1 MDNKIRCQWCVGNT
15 IYEKYHDEEWGVAV
29 YDDQRLFELLI
40 LETFQAGLS
49 WIIIL
54 KKREHFRQGFD
65 HFDYRRIAQYG
76 ETKIQELMQNPGIV
90 RHQLKIR
97 STVSNA
103 AAFMKVQE
111 EFGSFS
117 NYIWR
122 YTNGIPIVNHP
133 KSLKDI
139 PSTSTLSDSI
149 SKDLKKRGFKF
160 VGSTVVY
167 AYIQAIG
174 IVGEHIENCW
184 KIKNNLGL

>member
-54 KKREHFRQGFD
+54 NKREHFRQGFD
-65 HFDYRRIAQYG
+65 HFDYRKIAQY
-76 ETKIQELMQNPGIV
+76 EEIKIQELMQNPGIV

-103 AAFMKVQE
+103 NAFMKVQE

-133 KSLKDI
+133 KSVKDI
-139 PSTSTLSDSI
+139 ASTSTLSDSI

-160 VGSTVVY
+160 VGSTVIY
-167 AYIQAIG
+167 AYMQAVG
-174 IVGEHIENCW
+174 IVEEHVENCW
-184 KIKNNLGL
+184 KRRNNLGL

>member
-54 KKREHFRQGFD
+54 NKREHFRQGFD
-65 HFDYRRIAQYG
+65 HFDYRKIAQY
-76 ETKIQELMQNPGIV
+76 EEIKIQELMQNPGIV

-133 KSLKDI
+133 KSVKDI
-139 PSTSTLSDSI
+139 ASTSTLSDSI

-167 AYIQAIG
+167 AYMQAVG
-174 IVGEHIENCW
+174 IVEEHVENCW
-184 KIKNNLGL
+184 KRRNNLGL

>member
-1 MDNKIRCQWCVGNT
+1 MDDKIRCQWCVGNT

-65 HFDYRRIAQYG
+65 HFDYRKIAQY
-76 ETKIQELMQNPGIV
+76 EEIKIQELMQNPGIV

-133 KSLKDI
+133 KSVKDI
-139 PSTSTLSDSI
+139 ASTSTLSDSI

-160 VGSTVVY
+160 VGSTVIY
-167 AYIQAIG
+167 AYMQAVG
-174 IVGEHIENCW
+174 IVEEHVENCW
-184 KIKNNLGL
+184 KRRNNLGL

>member
-1 MDNKIRCQWCVGNT
+1 MDNKIRCQWCVGNAV
-15 IYEKYHDEEWGVAV
+15 YEKYHDEEWGVAV

-54 KKREHFRQGFD
+54 NKREHFREGFD
-65 HFDYRRIAQYG
+65 HFDYRKIAQY
-76 ETKIQELMQNPGIV
+76 EEIKIQELMQNPGIV

-133 KSLKDI
+133 KSVKDI
-139 PSTSTLSDSI
+139 ASTSTLSDSI
-149 SKDLKKRGFKF
+149 SKDLKKRDFKF

-167 AYIQAIG
+167 AFMQAVG
-174 IVGEHIENCW
+174 IVEEHVENCW
-184 KIKNNLGL
+184 KRRNNLGL

>member
-65 HFDYRRIAQYG
+65 HFDYRKIAQY
-76 ETKIQELMQNPGIV
+76 EEIKIQELMQNPGIV

-122 YTNGIPIVNHP
+122 YTNGIPIVSHP
-133 KSLKDI
+133 KSI
-139 PSTSTLSDSI
+139 NNISSTSTLSDSI

-167 AYIQAIG
+167 AYMQAIG
-174 IVGEHIENCW
+174 IVEEHIENCW

>member
-1 MDNKIRCQWCVGNT
+1 
-15 IYEKYHDEEWGVAV
+15 
-29 YDDQRLFELLI
+29 
-40 LETFQAGLS
+40 
-49 WIIIL
+49 
-54 KKREHFRQGFD
+54 
-65 HFDYRRIAQYG
+65 
-76 ETKIQELMQNPGIV
+76 MQNPGIV

-103 AAFMKVQE
+103 NAFMKVQE

-133 KSLKDI
+133 KTVKDI
-139 PSTSTLSDSI
+139 ASTSTLSDSI

-167 AYIQAIG
+167 AYMQAIG
-174 IVGEHIENCW
+174 IVEEHIENCW

>member
-54 KKREHFRQGFD
+54 KKREQFREGFD
-65 HFDYRRIAQYG
+65 HFDYRKIAQY
-76 ETKIQELMQNPGIV
+76 EEIKIQELMQNPGIV

-103 AAFMKVQE
+103 NAFMKVQE

-122 YTNGIPIVNHP
+122 YTNGIPMVNHP
-133 KSLKDI
+133 KTVKDI
-139 PSTSTLSDSI
+139 ASTSTLSEGI

-167 AYIQAIG
+167 AYMQAAG
-174 IVGEHIENCW
+174 IVVEHVENCW
-184 KIKNNLGL
+184 KRRNNLGL

>member
-1 MDNKIRCQWCVGNT
+1 MDNKIRCQWCVGNA

-65 HFDYRRIAQYG
+65 HFDYRKIAQYR
-76 ETKIQELMQNPGIV
+76 ETKIQELMQNTGIV

-167 AYIQAIG
+167 AYMQAIG